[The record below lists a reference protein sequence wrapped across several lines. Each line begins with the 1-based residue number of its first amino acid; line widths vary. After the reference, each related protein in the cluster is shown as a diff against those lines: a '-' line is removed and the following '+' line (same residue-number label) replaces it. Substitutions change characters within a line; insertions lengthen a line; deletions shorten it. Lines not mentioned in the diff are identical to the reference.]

1 MVPFIIFLIGIE
13 LGVFGARK
21 TIAEMWE
28 RMNPTRVKGQQARTT
43 FVAALAL
50 TVLGGCGGGGGD
62 SGTPQT
68 GGPGGSNAPPTIS
81 GQPSSNVVAGQAYT
95 FQPSANDPNGD
106 TLTFSVT
113 NMPAWATFNASTGR
127 LSGTPS
133 AADVAT
139 YSSITISVSD
149 GSASAS
155 LAAFSITVA
164 DVVTGSATL
173 SWTPPTENSD
183 GSSLTNL
190 AGYRVHYGRSPSA
203 LSETVEITN
212 SSLSSYVIEN
222 LSSGTW
228 YFALVSVNSGG
239 TTSIMSNV
247 ATKTIG

>member
-1 MVPFIIFLIGIE
+1 
-13 LGVFGARK
+13 
-21 TIAEMWE
+21 
-28 RMNPTRVKGQQARTT
+28 MNPTRMKRQQARTT

-62 SGTPQT
+62 SEGTPQT
-68 GGPGGSNAPPTIS
+68 GGPGGSNAPPTIA
-81 GQPSSNVVAGQAYT
+81 GQPSSNVMAGQAYT
-95 FQPSANDPNGD
+95 FQPSASDPNGD

-139 YSSITISVSD
+139 YSGITISVSD
-149 GSASAS
+149 GTASAS
-155 LAAFSITVA
+155 LSAFSITVA

-190 AGYRVHYGRSPSA
+190 AGYRVHYGRSPTT
-203 LSETVEITN
+203 LSQTVEITN
-212 SSLSSYVIEN
+212 SSLSTYVIDN
-222 LSSGTW
+222 LSAGTW
-228 YFALVSVNSGG
+228 YFAVVAINSGG
-239 TTSIMSNV
+239 TTSILSNV
-247 ATKTIG
+247 AAKTIG